1 MAEMA
6 VVHSDFEGSQ
16 NVSVSDRFGF
26 TLFLAVAVHVVLILG
41 VVFVED
47 PAQPVSRTLEV
58 TLSQF
63 KSEQAP
69 ERADFIAQ
77 NNQLGSGE
85 SEVPLLPSVTETP
98 IFQANESQPLAPQQ
112 LSQTQQQPERPPVE
126 SPPSPQRRND
136 RGLDQS
142 SSPSQEVVTTVN
154 ETGKEVISNS
164 RKREPTLAA
173 PKPPGTA
180 TSLLD
185 ISLEIASQLAKIDL
199 QKQNNARKPRVRRL
213 YSASTK
219 EAVDAAYLDSWRRKI
234 ERVGNLNYP
243 QEARRRKLHG
253 TLRLLVALLPDG
265 SIKEVEVLKSSG
277 HQVLDD
283 AAKRIVHL
291 AAPYAPFPPEIRQ
304 RTDVMEI
311 IRTWR
316 FEKNYRLL

>member
-1 MAEMA
+1 
-6 VVHSDFEGSQ
+6 
-16 NVSVSDRFGF
+16 
-26 TLFLAVAVHVVLILG
+26 
-41 VVFVED
+41 
-47 PAQPVSRTLEV
+47 
-58 TLSQF
+58 
-63 KSEQAP
+63 
-69 ERADFIAQ
+69 
-77 NNQLGSGE
+77 
-85 SEVPLLPSVTETP
+85 
-98 IFQANESQPLAPQQ
+98 
-112 LSQTQQQPERPPVE
+112 
-126 SPPSPQRRND
+126 
-136 RGLDQS
+136 
-142 SSPSQEVVTTVN
+142 VVTTVN
-154 ETGKEVISNS
+154 ETGKEMISNS

-291 AAPYAPFPPEIRQ
+291 AAPYAPFPLEIRQ